1 MFPLRIAWR
10 YVKARKSHRAVN
22 IIAWIAVGGVA
33 VAVAAMVVVLSIYN
47 GFEQLSAQRMSRMDP
62 QLLVQ
67 RTDGRM
73 IENADSLAAALER
86 IAGVEAADP
95 VITERALIMA
105 DMGQMPVVFKAVPAG
120 YDRRN
125 IALDSLMEAGAY
137 ATQTASGYPA
147 AAVSVGVANKLAV
160 IPEQAPLANI
170 YVPRRVG
177 RINPANP
184 GAAFARESMV
194 VSGVFRTDDQDVDA
208 DHIIIPL
215 AVARELLDYDTQG
228 SAVDLRLSPDASAVK
243 VQRAVQDAV
252 GDGISVQN
260 RLEQRSENFRMIAI
274 EKWVTF
280 MMLLMVLVIA
290 LFNIVSTLSLLVIE
304 KRDNM
309 STLRAIGATRHSVG
323 SIFAWQGFI
332 VTVTGGVIG
341 IVLGVALALTQEY
354 GHVITLGSRPG
365 TAVVDYYP
373 VSLLV
378 TDLLIVFAAVLA
390 VSLLMTLVA
399 RLLAAKN
406 S

>member
-95 VITERALIMA
+95 VITERALIMT

-215 AVARELLDYDTQG
+215 AVARELLDYYTQG

-243 VQRAVQDAV
+243 VQRAVQD
-252 GDGISVQN
+252 
-260 RLEQRSENFRMIAI
+260 I